1 MKFFM
6 WAKKTKTKMF
16 LFKFDFEKAFDTI
29 NWGFL
34 DSVMDQMGFGHKWRM
49 WIYGCLSSARASV
62 LVNGAPTEEFSIT
75 RGVRQGDPLSPFLF
89 ILAMEGLHV
98 AIQDASE
105 KSLILGIK
113 LPQGGPSVSDLFT
126 RMMPFL
132 RVDGIRV
139 V

>member
-1 MKFFM
+1 M

-89 ILAMEGLHV
+89 IIAMEGLHV

-132 RVDGIRV
+132 RVDGIGV